1 MEQIVKCKDVVK
13 KYGTKQALKK
23 LNLEIEAG
31 RIVGLLGPN
40 GSGKTTLMKTLCGLL
55 KNEDG

>member
-40 GSGKTTLMKTLCGLL
+40 GSGKTTMLSKMARLFS
-55 KNEDG
+55 